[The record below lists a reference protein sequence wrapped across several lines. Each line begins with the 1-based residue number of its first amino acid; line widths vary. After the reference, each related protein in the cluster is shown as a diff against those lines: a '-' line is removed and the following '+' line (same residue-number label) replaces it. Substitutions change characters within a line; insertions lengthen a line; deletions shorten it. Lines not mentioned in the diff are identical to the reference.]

1 LISQIN
7 LWLDTVKE
15 TKRRG
20 INMVTKSEIEK
31 IVKDYG
37 SDGKDTGRAEV
48 QIAILS
54 QDISNL
60 TDHLKIH
67 TKDITSRRSLLK
79 KVAHRR
85 HLLNYL
91 LKNDVKR
98 YKDIIEK
105 LGLRK

>member
-60 TDHLKIH
+60 TDHFY
-67 TKDITSRRSLLK
+67 LK
-79 KVAHRR
+79 K
-85 HLLNYL
+85 
-91 LKNDVKR
+91 
-98 YKDIIEK
+98 
-105 LGLRK
+105 LRTVVIY